1 MKKPN
6 YSTEFKVDSA
16 NLVIYQGYSA
26 KEAAEA
32 VGVSE
37 SGKPDCKRACFTRG
51 STNRLSGKQ

>member
-6 YSTEFKVDSA
+6 YSTEFKIDSA

-26 KEAAEA
+26 KEAAET

-37 SGKPDCKRACFTRG
+37 AGKP
-51 STNRLSGKQ
+51 LV